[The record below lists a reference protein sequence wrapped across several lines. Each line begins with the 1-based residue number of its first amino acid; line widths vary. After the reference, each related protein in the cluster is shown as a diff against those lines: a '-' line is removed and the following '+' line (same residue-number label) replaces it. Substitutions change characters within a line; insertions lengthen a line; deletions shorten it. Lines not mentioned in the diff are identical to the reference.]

1 MPASAPFLRPGPE
14 RERRMNQSASLIPTF
29 ARRLASRLA
38 AQAGFALPLTIAL
51 SLVLG
56 VTGTTAMV
64 YSTENARS
72 ASVSKADERAVALAE
87 AGLNYAYSTLYNAA
101 DPTMPGAVPVR
112 SEQAEDGT
120 ITYWGTLDTQTN
132 TWTLTGRGSLPNPAG
147 GVDVIRAIHGRAT
160 IASESVGTANNAIWN
175 YIYAEA
181 PTSCTTLSNSV
192 NVNVPIYIK
201 GNLCLQNSSQVS
213 GLNTVLQV
221 GGTLTLNNSAHI
233 GSAGA
238 KLAEVHVA
246 GGCKVGA
253 GALHSPCGTAD
264 QVYSTLAPDATTTGL
279 EKPAVD
285 LAYWYANSKPGPKQ
299 ACTTS
304 TGAAPPGFDND
315 ATMNRSLSSAVNLTP
330 ALAYDCQVR
339 DAQGNLIGRIGWTPG
354 SPGTLTIAGTLF
366 FDGNIVFQNSVNAVY
381 VGRATIYAAGTVT
394 LQNSVFLCGVAGCNS
409 SWNATQNLLAFVA
422 GSSTD
427 TVGFSVQNS
436 SVFQGAIYAVNDY
449 SEQNSA
455 NVWGPIIARQI
466 SLQNSSTNHYVP
478 LGTLLSGMPQ
488 SSQEA
493 ISIVNEA
500 GSWG

>member
-1 MPASAPFLRPGPE
+1 VNSFSAFI
-14 RERRMNQSASLIPTF
+14 RRVGRLIPG
-29 ARRLASRLA
+29 
-38 AQAGFALPLTIAL
+38 QAGFALPMAIGV

-56 VTGTTAMV
+56 ITGTTAMI
-64 YSTENARS
+64 YSSENVRA
-72 ASVSKADERAVALAE
+72 ASTSKADERAFSLAE
-87 AGLNYAYSTLYNAA
+87 AGLNYAYSTLYNAS
-101 DPTMPGAVPVR
+101 DPTMPGAVPQR
-112 SEQAEDGT
+112 SEAAENGT
-120 ITYWGTLDTQTN
+120 ITWWGTLDTQTN

-147 GVDVIRAIHGRAT
+147 GVDVIRTIHGRASVQS
-160 IASESVGTANNAIWN
+160 ASVGTANNAIWN

-201 GNLCLQNSSQVS
+201 GNLCLQNSAQIS

-221 GGTLTLNNSAHI
+221 GGTLTLNNSAHV
-233 GSAGA
+233 GTAGVR
-238 KLAEVHVA
+238 LAEVHVA

-253 GALHSPCGTAD
+253 GALHSPCGSAD
-264 QVYSTLAPDATTTGL
+264 NVFSTLAPDATTSGL
-279 EKPAVD
+279 EKPPVD
-285 LAYWYANSKPGPKQ
+285 LPYWYANAKPGPGQ
-299 ACTTS
+299 ACTTQ
-304 TGAAPPGFDND
+304 TGIPPAFDTD
-315 ATMNRSLSSAVNLTP
+315 TTMNRSLPSAVNLTP

-339 DAQGNLIGRIGWTPG
+339 DAQGNLLGQIAWTPG

-381 VGRATIYAAGTVT
+381 VGRATIYAAGTIT

-409 SWNATQNLLAFVA
+409 NWQATQNLLAFVA

-427 TVGFSVQNS
+427 TVGFSIQNS
-436 SVFQGAIYAVNDY
+436 SVFQGAIYVVNDY

-478 LGTLLSGMPQ
+478 LGTLLGGMPQ
-488 SSQEA
+488 STQQA
-493 ISIVNEA
+493 VSIVNEP